1 MRVFDK
7 QTSRQLS
14 DAEIIEE
21 VNRDRTEEWQP
32 YTELDLKK
40 IPSDILDWIDLTYY
54 EVKP

>member
-40 IPSDILDWIDLTYY
+40 FPSDILDWIDLTYY